1 MIEKHN
7 RPYNSLY
14 LSFIFFH
21 LGPADALP
29 LLAFLSALRPG
40 WQRIWT
46 ALLWIRN
53 CIRTSFFFFIENG
66 VPFACLLKNDKKVLL
81 LFLDILHLIR
91 MNDEHVDVEKALERG
106 MAGDEPTVLDYCTIR
121 MY

>member
-1 MIEKHN
+1 MKSITAPTT
-7 RPYNSLY
+7 PYTLA
-14 LSFIFFH
+14 LFSFILVLLTRSLFLLFSAPSVQAGNEYGLPSFG
-21 LGPADALP
+21 LGTVLEQA
-29 LLAFLSALRPG
+29 
-40 WQRIWT
+40 
-46 ALLWIRN
+46 
-53 CIRTSFFFFIENG
+53 FFFIENG
-66 VPFACLLKNDKKVLL
+66 VHFACLLKNDKKVLL